1 MNIVRF
7 TFTVLLSASVLCA
20 ILLSIYSYKRRTMP
34 GAKYFIYLLFSTI
47 IYNSG
52 YIGEINSNKLPV
64 AMLWFNFEHIAIPF
78 LHYFWVIMSLEYI
91 GTKKKTIKIARYGLL
106 YHPILYLLIFFT
118 NPIHHFYITSIKF
131 ISNGYFHIITYN
143 KEILYMLAV
152 ASGTLLALITMGTY
166 IYGYIKAS
174 SVHRYAYI
182 TMIIASLFPWFSVYI
197 VAANKNY
204 LGVDYFPVVIIISG
218 VLYIFGIFKFRM
230 FNTIP
235 IATETVF
242 RESKKGIL
250 LVDLT
255 GHIVD
260 ANYAMLEM
268 YPELNKLSKYTFHS
282 FIEAHFELK
291 DFLEEKSKTKYQL
304 MINGQIRHYFAYI
317 TKILTDEG
325 IQIGKILAIK
335 DITLFVEYEKSLKL
349 AAELAMER
357 AEINEMYFLQA
368 QIKPHFFNNTLSVIA
383 SMITIDPNEARELI
397 VKFSEYLTRAYTVK
411 DTSGMLWLE
420 EELDAINTY
429 VAIEKAR
436 FRERL
441 NFEIICEKLPRI
453 KLPKFVLEALVENAI
468 RHGILKK
475 AEGGNVYLK
484 ISCDE
489 YKVYFEV
496 KDDGVGIP
504 EEKIELLING
514 QEKNQGIGIVN
525 IQKRLI
531 KFYGE
536 GLKIK
541 STVGEGTTVSFYV
554 KYNDDTLIKVVDED
568 GND

>member
-7 TFTVLLSASVLCA
+7 TFTFILSASVVCA
-20 ILLSIYSYKRRTMP
+20 ILLIIYSYKRRTMP
-34 GAKYFIYLLFSTI
+34 GAKYFIFLLLSTI

-52 YIGEINSNKLPV
+52 YIGEINSNKLYV
-64 AMLWFNFEHIAIPF
+64 AMLWFNFEHVAIPF
-78 LHYFWVIMSLEYI
+78 LHYFWVIMSLEYV
-91 GTKKKTIKIARYGLL
+91 GVKKKKFRIAKYALL
-106 YHPILYLLIFFT
+106 YHPILYLLIFYT
-118 NPIHHFYITSIKF
+118 NPMHHLYISSFNF
-131 ISNGYFHIITYN
+131 ISNGYFPIITYS
-143 KEILYMLAV
+143 KEILYTFIV
-152 ASGTLLALITMGTY
+152 ASGTFLALITMAIY
-166 IYGYIKAS
+166 IRGCMKSS

-197 VAANKNY
+197 YAANKNY

-218 VLYIFGIFKFRM
+218 IFYIFGIFKFRM

-242 RESKKGIL
+242 RKSKEGIL

-255 GHIVD
+255 GNIVD
-260 ANYAMLEM
+260 ANAAFLAI
-268 YPELNKLSKYTFHS
+268 YPELNKLSKYTLHS
-282 FIEAHFELK
+282 FIEAHSEFN
-291 DFLEEKSKTKYQL
+291 DFLEGKYKTEYQL
-304 MINGQIRHYFAYI
+304 MVNGQIRHYSTYI
-317 TKILTDEG
+317 TKILTDDG
-325 IQIGKILAIK
+325 IQVGKILTIN
-335 DITLFVEYEKSLKL
+335 DITLFIEHERSLKL

-357 AEINEMYFLQA
+357 AEVNEMYFLQA
-368 QIKPHFFNNTLSVIA
+368 QIKPHFFNNALSVIA
-383 SMITIDPNEARELI
+383 SMMTINPAEARELI
-397 VKFSEYLTRAYTVK
+397 VKFSEYLTRTYTV
-411 DTSGMLWLE
+411 DDASGMLWLE

-441 NFEIICEKLPRI
+441 NFEIICEKLPKV
-453 KLPKFVLEALVENAI
+453 KLPRFVLEALVENAI
-468 RHGILKK
+468 RHGVLKK

-484 ISCDE
+484 ISYDE
-489 YKVYFEV
+489 DKVYFEV
-496 KDDGVGIP
+496 KDDGIGIP

-541 STVGEGTTVSFYV
+541 STVGVGTTVSFYA
-554 KYNDDTLIKVVDED
+554 KYNDIPLIKVGDENA
-568 GND
+568 ND